1 MRGVKWHIRRLHY
14 YQDPRIN
21 PHQDLCTSYTFMKY
35 INAKS
40 CRELALHLAAQHRAH
55 GFNRVSKEFLERVDV
70 RVRNL
75 ILSEVTAHPSKGK
88 TLK

>member
-1 MRGVKWHIRRLHY
+1 
-14 YQDPRIN
+14 
-21 PHQDLCTSYTFMKY
+21 MKY

-40 CRELALHLAAQHRAH
+40 CRELTLHLAANHRAAQ
-55 GFNRVSKEFLERVDV
+55 GFNRVSKEFLERIDAK
-70 RVRNL
+70 VRNL